1 MTPLK
6 FPILL
11 LAAAI
16 SSTSLAGDT
25 KPAESKTPQV
35 AGSSFYQDKERG
47 WFWYE
52 DPPPEQEPE
61 KLEPAPVPAP
71 PPQAETEVSEPAA
84 PELPPTG
91 SVAWIRE
98 MLPKLRDAAMDNPTK
113 ENVSAYFWAQRIML
127 DKAERFSRH
136 SVDVIRNDPFLDE
149 DMRYPA
155 SNAASDAL
163 ATAAGKQKETLLK
176 LIAGSSALMF
186 FYNGNDCILCEQAL
200 AAVSALEF
208 RYGFTV
214 MPVSMDGA
222 PLPGGKYPNTQYDTG
237 LAEQLGIITSPALA
251 LVIPPNDVKIVSFS
265 TVSMET
271 ATTRILMAANEAGL
285 ISDQEYNATSRLNT
299 MGLIDATKLADAP
312 PDATK
317 NPNEFVNRMRD
328 EARRAFQKD
337 NGGAQ

>member
-1 MTPLK
+1 MTPLQ
-6 FPILL
+6 FPTLL
-11 LAAAI
+11 LAVAI
-16 SSTSLAGDT
+16 SSTSLAEET
-25 KPAESKTPQV
+25 KPTESKTPQV

-52 DPPPEQEPE
+52 DPPPEQELE
-61 KLEPAPVPAP
+61 KTEPAM
-71 PPQAETEVSEPAA
+71 

-176 LIAGSSALMF
+176 MIAGSSALMF

-251 LVIPPNDVKIVSFS
+251 LVIPPHDVKIVSFS

-317 NPNEFVNRMRD
+317 NPNEFVNRMRE

-337 NGGAQ
+337 NGGGQ

>member
-11 LAAAI
+11 LAAAL
-16 SSTSLAGDT
+16 SSASLAGQT
-25 KPAESKTPQV
+25 QPAEPKTPQV

-52 DPPPEQEPE
+52 EPPPEKEPE
-61 KLEPAPVPAP
+61 ELKPPVALMVPPPAEKEISAP
-71 PPQAETEVSEPAA
+71 PA

-113 ENVSAYFWAQRIML
+113 ENVSAYFWANRIMM
-127 DKAERFSRH
+127 DKAERFSRR
-136 SVDVIRNDPFLDE
+136 SADVIRNDPLLDE

-176 LIAGSSALMF
+176 QIAGSSALMF
-186 FYNGNDCILCEQAL
+186 FYSGNDCILCEQSL

-222 PLPGGKYPNTQYDTG
+222 PLPGGKYPNTQFDTG
-237 LAEQLGIITSPALA
+237 LADQLGIITSPALA
-251 LVIPPNDVKIVSFS
+251 LVVPPNDVKIVSFS

-271 ATTRILMAANEAGL
+271 ATTRILIAANEAGL

-312 PDATK
+312 PDAT
-317 NPNEFVNRMRD
+317 NDPNKFVSRMRE

-337 NGGAQ
+337 NGGGQ

>member
-1 MTPLK
+1 MTHLK

-16 SSTSLAGDT
+16 SSTSLARELS
-25 KPAESKTPQV
+25 AEPKSGPV
-35 AGSSFYQDKERG
+35 AGSTFYQDKERG

-52 DPPPEQEPE
+52 EPE
-61 KLEPAPVPAP
+61 PEPEPKEEQAVPLPTPNP
-71 PPQAETEVSEPAA
+71 PAEQKSPEIAK

-98 MLPKLRDAAMDNPTK
+98 MLPKLRDAAMDNPTQ
-113 ENVSAYFWAQRIML
+113 ENVAAYYYAQRIML

-163 ATAAGKQKETLLK
+163 ATAAGKQKEVLLK
-176 LIAGSSALMF
+176 SVAGRSALMF
-186 FYNGNDCILCEQAL
+186 FYKGNDCILCEQAL

-208 RYGFTV
+208 KYGFTI

-222 PLPGGKYPNTQYDTG
+222 PLPGGKYANTQYDTG
-237 LAEQLGIITSPALA
+237 LADQLGIVSSPALA

-265 TVSMET
+265 TISMET
-271 ATTRILMAANEAGL
+271 ATSRILMAAHEAGL
-285 ISDQEYNATSRLNT
+285 ISDQEYNSTSRLNT
-299 MGLIDATKLADAP
+299 MGLLDASKLSDAP

-328 EARRAFQKD
+328 EARRAFKKD
-337 NGGAQ
+337 NGGGQ

>member
-1 MTPLK
+1 MISLR

-16 SSTSLAGDT
+16 SSYSLARD
-25 KPAESKTPQV
+25 KQSAEPKTPDV
-35 AGSSFYQDKERG
+35 AGASFYQDKERG

-52 DPPPEQEPE
+52 EPPPEPEPE
-61 KLEPAPVPAP
+61 QPAPVPPPTPTP
-71 PPQAETEVSEPAA
+71 PPAEQSSDPVE

-91 SVAWIRE
+91 SVAWIRI

-113 ENVSAYFWAQRIML
+113 ENVAAYFYAQRIML

-136 SVDVIRNDPFLDE
+136 TVDVIRNDPFLDE

-163 ATAAGKQKETLLK
+163 ATAAGKQKDSLLK
-176 LIAGSSALMF
+176 MIAGGSALMF
-186 FYNGNDCILCEQAL
+186 FYNGNDCLLCEQAL
-200 AAVSALEF
+200 SAVSALEF

-214 MPVSMDGA
+214 MPVSMDGS

-237 LAEQLGIITSPALA
+237 LAEQLGIVTSPALA

-271 ATTRILMAANEAGL
+271 ASSRILMAANEAGL
-285 ISDQEYNATSRLNT
+285 ISDQEYKATSRINT
-299 MGLIDATKLADAP
+299 MGLIDATKLSNTP
-312 PDATK
+312 PDALK
-317 NPNEFVNRMRD
+317 DPDEFVNRMRE

-337 NGGAQ
+337 TGVGQ

>member
-16 SSTSLAGDT
+16 SSSSLAEGT
-25 KPAESKTPQV
+25 QPAESKTPHV

-52 DPPPEQEPE
+52 EPPPEKEPE
-61 KLEPAPVPAP
+61 ELKPPVVAPAP
-71 PPQAETEVSEPAA
+71 PPTVTEIMVPPA

-91 SVAWIRE
+91 TVAWIRE
-98 MLPKLRDAAMDNPTK
+98 MLPKMRDAAMDNPTE
-113 ENVSAYFWAQRIML
+113 ENVSAYFWANRIMM
-127 DKAERFSRH
+127 DKAELFSRRT
-136 SVDVIRNDPFLDE
+136 VDVIRNDPLLDE

-176 LIAGSSALMF
+176 QIAGSSALMF
-186 FYNGNDCILCEQAL
+186 FYSGNDCILCEQAL

-237 LAEQLGIITSPALA
+237 LAEQLGIVTSPALA
-251 LVIPPNDVKIVSFS
+251 LVVPPSDVKIVSFS

-271 ATTRILMAANEAGL
+271 ATTRILIAANEAGL

-312 PDATK
+312 QDATK
-317 NPNEFVNRMRD
+317 DPNKFVNRMRE
-328 EARRAFQKD
+328 EARRAFQKN
-337 NGGAQ
+337 NGGGQ